1 MGNDGG
7 HTACQAPCQLWPSS
21 ASLGLS
27 FPSGNEGAI
36 RWVLR
41 PAKGEPFRA
50 LPHTETVRLP
60 DPPPIHT
67 EVPGTRRSIRLRLY
81 SVR

>member
-1 MGNDGG
+1 MEATQPARPPASSGL
-7 HTACQAPCQLWPSS
+7 PLPLW
-21 ASLGLS
+21 ASVS
-27 FPSGNEGAI
+27 PSGNEGAI

-67 EVPGTRRSIRLRLY
+67 EVPGTRRSVRLRLY
-81 SVR
+81 LVR